1 MALIIFACQI
11 PFAQTTYIKRDRYGE
26 SPVYDMRNGR
36 SYMEWR
42 YDEAGR
48 VASATNK
55 EALEHSDSEASLP
68 QAEDAPD
75 SQERSWFSQL
85 FD

>member
-1 MALIIFACQI
+1 MISACQI
-11 PFAQTTYIKRDRYGE
+11 PFAQSTYIKRDRYGE

-42 YDEAGR
+42 YDEAGK
-48 VASATNK
+48 VASAADK
-55 EALEHSDSEASLP
+55 ERAEEPRSIEEPSLQAPESSASE
-68 QAEDAPD
+68 
-75 SQERSWFSQL
+75 ERSWFSQL